1 MKTYKIIGL
10 MSGTSLD
17 GVDLAFCYFTK
28 KSKKWNFKIIKAETF
43 EYPKYWINKLKQLPS
58 SNPDEIN
65 KSHVEYG
72 HFLGELAKKF
82 ITENNFTPEYIASHG
97 HTIFHEPEKKITF
110 QLGDGVAI
118 AASSGLPVIYDFRSM
133 DVELGGQGAPL
144 VPIGDKL
151 LFGEYEFCL
160 NLGGFSNISFE
171 KNEKR
176 IAFDICPVNI
186 ILNQLARN
194 LGKDFD
200 KDGTLAKSGK
210 INQQLLNDL
219 NNQNFYKKPP
229 PKSLANEWLQREFI
243 PLLNNFNISTI
254 DKMRTLVE
262 HFAIQIANSSSTS
275 ITGKILTTGGGAF
288 NKFLISRIKHY
299 NQNKIIIPDKEI
311 INFKEAMIFAFLG
324 VLKLLN
330 EVNCLSS
337 VTGASRDCCGGK
349 LFRV

>member
-17 GVDLAFCYFTK
+17 GVDLAFCHFTK

-43 EYPKYWINKLKQLPS
+43 EYPKYWINKLKHLPNS
-58 SNPDEIN
+58 KPDEIN

-82 ITENNFTPEYIASHG
+82 IAENNFTPEYIASHG

-110 QLGDGVAI
+110 QLGDGAAI
-118 AASSGLPVIYDFRSM
+118 AASSGLSVIYDFRSL

-151 LFGEYEFCL
+151 LFGEYESCL

-171 KNEKR
+171 KKEKR

-186 ILNQLARN
+186 ILNQFARN

-200 KDGTLAKSGK
+200 KDGALAQSGK

-311 INFKEAMIFAFLG
+311 IEFKEAMIFAFLG
-324 VLKLLN
+324 VLKLRN

>member
-17 GVDLAFCYFTK
+17 GVDIAFCHFNK
-28 KSKKWNFKIIKAETF
+28 KENWNFEIIKAETI
-43 EYPKYWINKLKQLPS
+43 EYSKFWINKLRQLPD
-58 SNPDEIN
+58 SNPDEIK

-72 HFLGELAKKF
+72 HFLGELVKKF
-82 ITENNFTPEYIASHG
+82 ISENDFTPEYIASHG
-97 HTIFHEPEKKITF
+97 HTIFHEPDKKITF
-110 QLGDGVAI
+110 QLGDGAAI
-118 AASSGLPVIYDFRSM
+118 FASSGLLVIFDFRSL
-133 DVELGGQGAPL
+133 DVKLGGQGAPL

-151 LFGEYEFCL
+151 LFGEYDFCL
-160 NLGGFSNISFE
+160 NLGGFSNISFD
-171 KNEKR
+171 KNGIR

-186 ILNQLARN
+186 ILNKLAGE

-200 KDGTLAKSGK
+200 KDGQLASSGK
-210 INQQLLNDL
+210 VDQDLLNDL
-219 NNQNFYKKPP
+219 NNLNYYQKQP
-229 PKSLANEWLQREFI
+229 PKSLANEWLQKEFI
-243 PLLNNFNISTI
+243 PLLNNSNISTV

-262 HFAIQIANSSSTS
+262 HFAIQIANSSN
-275 ITGKILTTGGGAF
+275 TGIHGRILTTGGGAF

-299 NQNKIIIPDKEI
+299 NQNKIIIPANEI

-324 VLKLLN
+324 VLKLRD

-337 VTGASRDCCGGK
+337 VTGASRDCVGGR

>member
-17 GVDLAFCYFTK
+17 GVDIAFCHFTRD
-28 KSKKWNFKIIKAETF
+28 SENWSFEIVKAETI
-43 EYPKYWINKLKQLPS
+43 EYPKFWINKLRQLPD
-58 SNPDEIN
+58 SNPDELK

-72 HFLGELAKKF
+72 HFLGELVKKF
-82 ITENNFTPEYIASHG
+82 IFKNNFTPEYIASHG

-110 QLGDGVAI
+110 QLGDGSAI
-118 AASSGLPVIYDFRSM
+118 SASSGLPVISDFRSL

-171 KNEKR
+171 ENGKR

-186 ILNQLARN
+186 ILNKLAGE

-200 KDGTLAKSGK
+200 KNGQLASTGK
-210 INQQLLNDL
+210 IDSDLLNDL
-219 NNQNFYKKPP
+219 NNLKFYQNQP
-229 PKSLANEWLQREFI
+229 PKSLANEWLQQEFI
-243 PLLNNFNISTI
+243 PLLNNSNISTV
-254 DKMRTLVE
+254 DKMRTVVE
-262 HFAIQIANSSSTS
+262 HFAIQIANSSNTE
-275 ITGKILTTGGGAF
+275 ICGKILTTGGGAF

-311 INFKEAMIFAFLG
+311 IEFKEAMIFAFLG
-324 VLKLLN
+324 VLKLRN

-337 VTGASRDCCGGK
+337 VTGASRDCVGGK
-349 LFRV
+349 LFLV